1 MYNAANKY
9 CGFQVQLLHLFWCNW
24 IWYLVFLAK
33 LFKYFYRGV
42 MFFTW
47 WGGQQQYP
55 SKRISSRNSF
65 RHIGIILS
73 SIMDGKN
80 QSTWQVV
87 HARVVYEGLVKVVT
101 VANNVY
107 TVNLLILATPKVL
120 FNIIF
125 KSTVNIFSDTLNNI
139 TWS

>member
-1 MYNAANKY
+1 
-9 CGFQVQLLHLFWCNW
+9 
-24 IWYLVFLAK
+24 
-33 LFKYFYRGV
+33 
-42 MFFTW
+42 
-47 WGGQQQYP
+47 
-55 SKRISSRNSF
+55 
-65 RHIGIILS
+65 
-73 SIMDGKN
+73 MDGKN

-125 KSTVNIFSDTLNNI
+125 KSTVNIFSDTLYMKLNI
-139 TWS
+139 KLYSVVFP